1 MTAMSLTIPERL
13 ASLDRAHAAGAI
25 IREAWEE
32 GAELACLLSWYS
44 PEARDAKDAAA
55 CPADALPPWLA
66 YLTVWLDDAPS
77 DTAWPGLI
85 ARYVRVLHRLH
96 ELAPD
101 RLVRLDYECRAIAVR
116 ESRSH
121 TNRPSV
127 LAAID
132 GVLALL
138 DRAAA
143 GGAVQRMEWKA
154 AEKAAAG
161 AAWVAAKAAAGAAG
175 AAARDAAARAA
186 AEAVDA
192 WAAAEAMA
200 AWTAAAGA
208 EGAEAA
214 WAAVWAAAARSA
226 ADRMAD
232 AMLAALEN
240 AITEKQESSPC

>member
-1 MTAMSLTIPERL
+1 MLTIPERL

-25 IREAWEE
+25 IRNGWEE
-32 GAELACLLSWYS
+32 GAERACLLSWYS
-44 PEARDAKDAAA
+44 PEARDAHDASA
-55 CPADALPPWLA
+55 CPADAMPPWLA
-66 YLTVWLDDAPS
+66 HLTVWLDDAPS

-96 ELAPD
+96 EIAPD
-101 RLVRLDYECRAIAVR
+101 RLARLDYACRAIAVR

-143 GGAVQRMEWKA
+143 GGEVQGMKWKE
-154 AEKAAAG
+154 AEAEAEAEAAACG
-161 AAWVAAKAAAGAAG
+161 VARAATEAEV
-175 AAARDAAARAA
+175 AAARAA
-186 AEAVDA
+186 A
-192 WAAAEAMA
+192 WAATEAE
-200 AWTAAAGA
+200 
-208 EGAEAA
+208 
-214 WAAVWAAAARSA
+214 VAAARAAARAATEAAEEPSWWAARTAA

-232 AMLAALEN
+232 AMLAAIEHVVS
-240 AITEKQESSPC
+240 TC